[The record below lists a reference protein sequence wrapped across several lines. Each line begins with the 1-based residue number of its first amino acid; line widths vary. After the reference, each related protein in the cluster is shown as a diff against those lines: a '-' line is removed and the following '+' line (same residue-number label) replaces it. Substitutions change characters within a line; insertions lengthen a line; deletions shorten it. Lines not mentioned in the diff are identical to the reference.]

1 MRISVKNIPKRARYR
16 TSLWREKL
24 RAASVN
30 STDKLLAAC
39 VTKKGRKALAEQTG
53 IDEAKILK
61 WANMADLFRVKG
73 IGQEYAE
80 LLEAAGVD
88 TVKELAQRKADNLT
102 KKMEEVN
109 EARKLVRRTPS
120 LKEVEKWVA
129 QAKEL
134 PRGLEY

>member
-1 MRISVKNIPKRARYR
+1 MANYKIEEIEGIGPAFG
-16 TSLWREKL
+16 EKL
-24 RAASVN
+24 RAAGIT
-30 STDKLLAAC
+30 STDKLFAAC
-39 VTKKGRKALAEQTG
+39 HTKKQRKELAEQTG

-61 WANMADLFRVKG
+61 WANMSDLFRIKG
-73 IGQEYAE
+73 VGSEYAE

-102 KKMEEVN
+102 AKMEEVN
-109 EARKLVRRTPS
+109 AAKKLVRRTPV
-120 LKEVEKWVA
+120 LKNVEGWIA